1 LNTCWKFHWVWMRSE
16 KFLLNELDFYLEER
30 GHGWETV
37 NSTPFDLKTYSTGV
51 IHCIEHMMKVSLSLD
66 AIWRI
71 FIKWAGLLLSKKK
84 KKTGNFEITSFLLKT
99 YSTGVPQWI
108 KHLLKFSLSLVA
120 IRRNFIKWAGLFLR
134 RKRTWVEKGQF
145 PSVWLENEL
154 NNSPTVNWTPAE
166 SFIEFGCDLIK
177 FY

>member
-1 LNTCWKFHWVWMRSE
+1 MRSE
-16 KFLLNELDFYLEER
+16 KFLLNELDFYLVKKNKKR
-30 GHGWETV
+30 G
-37 NSTPFDLKTYSTGV
+37 NSEITPFASKTYSTIV
-51 IHCIEHMMKVSLSLD
+51 FWCIEHLLKVSLSLD
-66 AIWRI
+66 AIWEI

-166 SFIEFGCDLIK
+166 SFIDFGCDMRN